1 MYSIGLITKTKIT
14 AKKVSQKLI
23 DSFPYKKRIL
33 QNDENELYIGFIPR
47 EFFIMYDDSK
57 STDDPDCLFEEW
69 EKKLIPFENALYT
82 NLFYRDENVAKY
94 AVKIIVQEYPELI
107 VNDEDNE
114 YLTAEEYLKKPNI
127 DFSK

>member
-14 AKKVSQKLI
+14 AEKVSQKLI

-57 STDDPDCLFEEW
+57 SIDDPDCLFEEW

-94 AVKIIVQEYPELI
+94 AVKIIMQEYPELI